1 MGGCRQSI
9 PFLACGILYLIHPR
23 KKNFMKNDLGKDSSK
38 PLRLL
43 VLYTELADYS
53 LSCLKTLSGERVEI
67 CLVHWPINAEAPF
80 TFDLSFCAAHY
91 SRDTVSDLKLDQMAA
106 DFQPN
111 IILCSGWMDKG
122 YVKLCR
128 NWKQKATT
136 VLAMD
141 NHWTGSVKQ
150 HVAALASPFT
160 IKRAFSRA
168 FVPGQPQRQYALKL
182 GFKSEVIETGF
193 YAADTEKFK
202 GYYEEIRGTKGKEG
216 VKRFLFLGRYV
227 QHKGIFDLWQAF
239 KRFRAEHQ
247 DWELWCVGAGD
258 QYEHRVEGD
267 GIKHFGFVQPDQLL
281 PILKQ
286 CHVYILPSHFEPWG
300 VSVHEMAVAGF
311 PMLLSD
317 KIGAKEAFLKDN
329 ENGRIFPS
337 GDVDAIY
344 EAMIWVARQSTL
356 NLEKMGV
363 LSHELGMQ
371 NTPQLWAE
379 KLLRIVESHKS

>member
-1 MGGCRQSI
+1 MIERTNGNISFQRFKI
-9 PFLACGILYLIHPR
+9 V
-23 KKNFMKNDLGKDSSK
+23 
-38 PLRLL
+38 

-53 LSCLKTLSGERVEI
+53 LSCLKTLSGEGVDI
-67 CLVHWPINAEAPF
+67 WLVHWPINPEAPF
-80 TFDLSFCAAHY
+80 QFDLSFCQAHY
-91 SRDTVSDLKLDQMAA
+91 SRNQISDEELSRIVSDFVPDL
-106 DFQPN
+106 
-111 IILCSGWMDKG
+111 ILCSGWMDKG

-128 NWKQKATT
+128 NWKHKATT

-150 HVAALASPFT
+150 HVAALVAPFT
-160 IKRAFSRA
+160 IKRAFGRA

-182 GFKSEVIETGF
+182 GFKSEAIETGF

-202 GYYEEIRGTKGKEG
+202 GYNKEIQEVKAKDGA
-216 VKRFLFLGRYV
+216 KRFLFLGRYV
-227 QHKGIFDLWQAF
+227 QHKGIFDLWEAF
-239 KRFRAEHQ
+239 RRFRAEHQ

-281 PILKQ
+281 PILKE
-286 CHVYILPSHFEPWG
+286 CDVYILPSHFEPWG

-311 PMLLSD
+311 PMILSD

-329 ENGRIFPS
+329 ENGKVFPS
-337 GDVDAIY
+337 GDVQALY
-344 EAMIWVARQSTL
+344 EAMIWVAEQHPSK
-356 NLEKMGV
+356 LEHMGR

-379 KLLRIVESHKS
+379 KLLHMVESHKA